1 MASFLIAVLSGPR
14 VIRWLRTRFRE
25 PPCQRV
31 PQLRQFQQQKAWT
44 PTMGGLFLVGG
55 IVAAT
60 ILLGNW
66 QNSYLPILLMN
77 LMALAAIGAVDDL
90 HKLSGRGPGLRPRI
104 KLVVQL
110 AVAAVYRTLV
120 VLRESTS
127 VGRMRFAI
135 ALCRS

>member
-1 MASFLIAVLSGPR
+1 MLLWLVDRFAALWPHAAWTADLSGFTKITFRTALAALASFVMAVLSGPR

-31 PQLRQFQQQKAWT
+31 PQLSHVQQQKAWT

-55 IVAAT
+55 IVAAA

-66 QNSYLPILLMN
+66 ENCYLPILMTN

-90 HKLSGRGPGLRPRI
+90 HKLSG
-104 KLVVQL
+104 
-110 AVAAVYRTLV
+110 AAPVC
-120 VLRESTS
+120 
-127 VGRMRFAI
+127 AC
-135 ALCRS
+135 A